1 MDIRSL
7 RKIAESQDSE
17 HEMTESRLDAIK
29 TDLDRVDDSLKRTKL
44 SLRLPR
50 ITLIVAISALVI
62 YSFAFGLGVA
72 LLMVIAI
79 GVAFWLIEPEVDTLA
94 GFSKESIDALKEY
107 RINQVTSV
115 FDGIVKEI
123 KSLS

>member
-1 MDIRSL
+1 MNINNL
-7 RKIAESQDSE
+7 RKIAERQSSE
-17 HEMTESRLDAIK
+17 NDTTYSGLDAIK
-29 TDLDRVDDSLKRTKL
+29 ADLDRVEDSLKRTSV
-44 SLRLPR
+44 SLNLPR
-50 ITLIVAISALVI
+50 ITLIVAISVFII
-62 YSFAFGLGVA
+62 YSIVFGFGVA

-79 GVAFWLIEPEVDTLA
+79 GGAFWIIEPEVDMLA

-107 RINQVTSV
+107 RINQMTSV

>member
-1 MDIRSL
+1 MNINNL
-7 RKIAESQDSE
+7 RKIAELQSSE
-17 HEMTESRLDAIK
+17 NDTTYSGLDAIK
-29 TDLDRVDDSLKRTKL
+29 ADLDRVEDSLKRTSV
-44 SLRLPR
+44 SLNLPR
-50 ITLIVAISALVI
+50 ITLIVATSVFII
-62 YSFAFGLGVA
+62 YSIVFGFGVA

-79 GVAFWLIEPEVDTLA
+79 GGAFWIIEPEVDMLA

-107 RINQVTSV
+107 RINQMTSV

>member
-1 MDIRSL
+1 MNINIL
-7 RKIAESQDSE
+7 RKIAERQSSE
-17 HEMTESRLDAIK
+17 NDTTYSGLDAIK
-29 TDLDRVDDSLKRTKL
+29 ADLDRVEDSLKRTSV
-44 SLRLPR
+44 SLNLPR
-50 ITLIVAISALVI
+50 ITLIVAISVFII
-62 YSFAFGLGVA
+62 YSIVFGLGVA

-79 GVAFWLIEPEVDTLA
+79 GGAFWIIEPEVDMLA

-107 RINQVTSV
+107 RINQMTSV

>member
-1 MDIRSL
+1 MNINNL
-7 RKIAESQDSE
+7 RKIAERQSSE
-17 HEMTESRLDAIK
+17 NDTTYSGLDAIK
-29 TDLDRVDDSLKRTKL
+29 ADLDRVENSLKRTSV
-44 SLRLPR
+44 SLNLPR
-50 ITLIVAISALVI
+50 ITLIVATSVFII
-62 YSFAFGLGVA
+62 YSIVFGLGVA

-79 GVAFWLIEPEVDTLA
+79 GGAFWIIEPEVDMLA

-107 RINQVTSV
+107 RINQMTSV

>member
-1 MDIRSL
+1 MNINNL
-7 RKIAESQDSE
+7 RKIAERQSSE
-17 HEMTESRLDAIK
+17 NDNTYSGLDAIK
-29 TDLDRVDDSLKRTKL
+29 ADLDRVEDSLKRTSV
-44 SLRLPR
+44 SLNLPR
-50 ITLIVAISALVI
+50 ITLIVAISVFII
-62 YSFAFGLGVA
+62 YSIVFGLGVA

-79 GVAFWLIEPEVDTLA
+79 GGAFWIIEPEVDMLA

-107 RINQVTSV
+107 RINQMTSV

>member
-1 MDIRSL
+1 MNINNL
-7 RKIAESQDSE
+7 RKIAERQSSE
-17 HEMTESRLDAIK
+17 NDTTYSGLDAIK
-29 TDLDRVDDSLKRTKL
+29 ADLDRVENSLKRTSV
-44 SLRLPR
+44 SLNLPR
-50 ITLIVAISALVI
+50 ITLIVAISVFII
-62 YSFAFGLGVA
+62 YSIVFGLGVA

-79 GVAFWLIEPEVDTLA
+79 GGAFWIIEPEVDMLA

-107 RINQVTSV
+107 RINQMTSV

>member
-1 MDIRSL
+1 MNINNL
-7 RKIAESQDSE
+7 RKIAERQSSE
-17 HEMTESRLDAIK
+17 NDTTYSGLDAIK
-29 TDLDRVDDSLKRTKL
+29 ADLDRVENSLKRTSV
-44 SLRLPR
+44 SLNLPR
-50 ITLIVAISALVI
+50 ITLIVATSVFII
-62 YSFAFGLGVA
+62 YSIVFGFGVA

-79 GVAFWLIEPEVDTLA
+79 GGAFWIIEPEVDMLA

-107 RINQVTSV
+107 RINQMTSV

>member
-1 MDIRSL
+1 MNINNL
-7 RKIAESQDSE
+7 RKIAERQSSE
-17 HEMTESRLDAIK
+17 NDTTYSGLDAIK
-29 TDLDRVDDSLKRTKL
+29 ADLDRVEDSLKRTSV
-44 SLRLPR
+44 SLNLPR
-50 ITLIVAISALVI
+50 ITLIVAISVFII
-62 YSFAFGLGVA
+62 YSIVFGLGVA

-79 GVAFWLIEPEVDTLA
+79 GGAFWIIEPEVDMLA

-107 RINQVTSV
+107 RINQMTSV

>member
-1 MDIRSL
+1 MDIKSL
-7 RKIAESQDSE
+7 RKIAEFQGSE
-17 HEMTESRLDAIK
+17 NEITESRMDAIK
-29 TDLDRVDDSLKRTKL
+29 TDIDQVDNSLKRTRI
-44 SLRLPR
+44 SLKLPR
-50 ITLIVAISALVI
+50 ITLIVAISAFVI
-62 YSFAFGLGVA
+62 YSVAFGLGVA
-72 LLMVIAI
+72 FLMVIAI

-94 GFSKESIDALKEY
+94 GFSKESIDALKDY

>member
-1 MDIRSL
+1 MNIKSL
-7 RKIAESQDSE
+7 RKIEERKSSE
-17 HEMTESRLDAIK
+17 NDITESGLDIIK
-29 TDLDRVDDSLKRTKL
+29 ADLDRVDDSLKRTRV
-44 SLRLPR
+44 SLKLPR
-50 ITLIVAISALVI
+50 ITLIVAISAFVI
-62 YSFAFGLGVA
+62 YSIVFGIGVA

-79 GVAFWLIEPEVDTLA
+79 VGAFWIIEPEVDTLA
-94 GFSKESIDALKEY
+94 GFSKESIVALKEY

>member
-1 MDIRSL
+1 MNINKL
-7 RKIAESQDSE
+7 RKIAERQSSE
-17 HEMTESRLDAIK
+17 NDTTYSGLDAIK
-29 TDLDRVDDSLKRTKL
+29 ADLDRVEDSLKRTSV
-44 SLRLPR
+44 SLNLPR
-50 ITLIVAISALVI
+50 ITLIVALSVFII
-62 YSFAFGLGVA
+62 YSIVFGLGVA

-79 GVAFWLIEPEVDTLA
+79 GGAFWIIEPEVDMLA

-107 RINQVTSV
+107 RINQITSV

>member
-1 MDIRSL
+1 MNINKL
-7 RKIAESQDSE
+7 RKIAERQSSE
-17 HEMTESRLDAIK
+17 NDTTYSGLDAIK
-29 TDLDRVDDSLKRTKL
+29 ADLDRVEDSLKRTSV
-44 SLRLPR
+44 SLNLPR
-50 ITLIVAISALVI
+50 ITLIVAIAVFII
-62 YSFAFGLGVA
+62 YSIVFGLGVA

-79 GVAFWLIEPEVDTLA
+79 GGAFWIIEPEVDMLA

-107 RINQVTSV
+107 RINQMTSV